1 VRNRVEKARTLQRKR
16 LKRHG
21 SYSTFNGEMNV
32 RDLVAIVD
40 MPEEAKE
47 LLNASAKSLELSP
60 RVYHKVIKVAR
71 TIADLAQSDLVLSQ
85 HILEALQY
93 RPKKQ

>member
-1 VRNRVEKARTLQRKR
+1 
-16 LKRHG
+16 
-21 SYSTFNGEMNV
+21 MNV
-32 RDLVAIVD
+32 RDLVSTVD

-47 LLNASAKSLELSP
+47 LLNSSAKSLGLSP

-71 TIADLAQSDLVLSQ
+71 TIADLAESEVVLPA